1 MAAIEE
7 HKPAEKRRALG
18 RGLDSLLPSG
28 PRVVAA
34 APAAATAAPPAHVL
48 PPPVVI
54 PTSGSSAVAVPPLP
68 DAGPELVPS
77 PGPQSGEIGELNAA
91 RENPHPNQ
99 NRVRMG
105 HPTDGG
111 HATAAQ
117 TGMSSTP
124 SGENRAEWGPRS
136 EPHDQILE
144 IPLDQID
151 ENPYQTRRTFNEE
164 ALKELADSI
173 KASGLAQPVVV
184 RPGTNGRYVLVLGER
199 RCRASKL
206 AGKTAVP
213 AIVRQLGNEQAAE
226 MTIVENLQR
235 QDLNCL
241 EQAQAFARLSREFN
255 LTQEQIGKRTGASRE
270 SVANYMRMLKLP
282 KGVLDLVGEGKIGFS
297 EARVLLEASALV
309 EEAEVLK
316 LAQEAVDRNL
326 TVKELQGRL
335 NFFKSFGQPAPQREP
350 KPVDPNVRDA
360 ERRLRESLGMRVRV
374 MSYQGNKGQVVI
386 RYESLADFDRIFER
400 LSKDE

>member
-28 PRVVAA
+28 PRVAAA
-34 APAAATAAPPAHVL
+34 APAAATAASPAHVL

-68 DAGPELVPS
+68 EAGPELVPGV
-77 PGPQSGEIGELNAA
+77 PGEIAEIHAA
-91 RENPHPNQ
+91 REKANSHFSQQQREVEHPVGQ
-99 NRVRMG
+99 
-105 HPTDGG
+105 
-111 HATAAQ
+111 
-117 TGMSSTP
+117 
-124 SGENRAEWGPRS
+124 GES
-136 EPHDQILE
+136 VQQ

-164 ALKELADSI
+164 ALNELAESI

-270 SVANYMRMLKLP
+270 SVANYMRLLKLP